1 MWGVAQVKYANENT
15 WSRGVV
21 SLHTPGWVHLITYPR
36 EAQEEMIMMSFPE
49 SRVEQVE
56 WIEVRL
62 SPFEKEGNGI
72 GAAKQLLDR
81 YRGAL
86 YPDGSADAAGEA
98 TPEQASEAPVA

>member
-1 MWGVAQVKYANENT
+1 MWGLAQVKYANENS

-56 WIEVRL
+56 WLEVRL

-86 YPDGSADAAGEA
+86 YPEMAGEMA
-98 TPEQASEAPVA
+98 SEQPSEAPVV